1 MKRRTLTALS
11 SVLVLSLVA
20 VACGGSST
28 GASNNS
34 DGSATKGGTFRE
46 ELQSF
51 GWTDGFDPTGE
62 YLGTAWALFDEMMM
76 RGLMTYNHRPA
87 EEGGNVPVPDIA
99 TGPPTVSEDGLTYE
113 FTLKTGVQFGPPLN
127 RDVTS
132 ADIEYAFERIN
143 TASLGAQYG
152 NYYCGVISGMDCAAK
167 KVEPVSGIET
177 ADETHITFNL
187 DQPVGDFLYRLA
199 MPATKAIPE
208 EVAKCFTTAGDYGS
222 YLISS
227 GPYMFYGQ
235 ENMDI
240 TSCDTIKPIEG
251 YDVEKGLTLVR
262 NPNYDAST
270 DSTEIRE
277 ANVDGLQQEINTN

>member
-28 GASNNS
+28 SASSNS

-62 YLGTAWALFDEMMM
+62 YLGTAWALFDQMMM
-76 RGLMTYNHRPA
+76 RGLMTYNHRSA

-167 KVEPVSGIET
+167 KVEPVSGIDT
-177 ADETHITFNL
+177 ADAHAHHV
-187 DQPVGDFLYRLA
+187 PPR
-199 MPATKAIPE
+199 PA
-208 EVAKCFTTAGDYGS
+208 
-222 YLISS
+222 
-227 GPYMFYGQ
+227 
-235 ENMDI
+235 
-240 TSCDTIKPIEG
+240 
-251 YDVEKGLTLVR
+251 R
-262 NPNYDAST
+262 
-270 DSTEIRE
+270 R
-277 ANVDGLQQEINTN
+277 